1 VACMWPRRLALIVWI
16 SLALTTAAR
25 AADQFTPVLVTTLN
39 RTAGA
44 FLGTDGKQHVVY
56 ELMLTNANPTPATI
70 QKIDVLA
77 ASDPSHVLASYQG
90 SILQSQL
97 RTLGKTPAA
106 NADIEFNGA
115 RLFLVQLAFDQG
127 TPIPQRFLHRIT
139 LLGGAVPAPT
149 PQNPV
154 TLQYTI
160 APIEV
165 TKKVLVVGPPL
176 KGKGWVAFNGCC
188 EINGAHR
195 ASSQTVNGGLYF
207 GQRFAIDRTRFDD
220 KGRLLN
226 GAEADLHSYAAY
238 GADVIAVADG
248 KVVAILDK
256 LKEQTPGTLPDM
268 STITLENIDGN
279 HVILDLGGGAFA
291 FYAHLQPGSI
301 DVSIGEHVKRGQVLG
316 KLGNTG
322 NTSAP
327 HLHFHIMDGQSTL
340 GSNGLPYVIDA
351 FDFDGEVS
359 ATKYRSSPNLD
370 GSWNENLLPAPSA
383 RRNQFPMDFA
393 IINFPVQ

>member
-1 VACMWPRRLALIVWI
+1 VVCVWPRRPALIVLI
-16 SLALTTAAR
+16 SLALTTAAS

-39 RTAGA
+39 RTAGV

-70 QKIDVLA
+70 QKIDVLP
-77 ASDPSHVLASYQG
+77 ASNPSHVLASYQG

-97 RTLGKTPAA
+97 RTLGKTPVA
-106 NADIEFNGA
+106 NADIEFDGA

-188 EINGAHR
+188 EIGGAHR
-195 ASSQTVNGGLYF
+195 AASQTVNGGIYF
-207 GQRFAIDRTRFDD
+207 GQRFAIDWMRLDD

-226 GAEADLHSYAAY
+226 GAEANLHSYAAY

-248 KVVAILDK
+248 KVVAILDR
-256 LKEQTPGTLPDM
+256 LKEQTPGILPDM

-301 DVSIGEHVKRGQVLG
+301 DVSIGQHVKRGQVLG

-327 HLHFHIMDGQSTL
+327 HLHFHIMDGLSTL
-340 GSNGLPYVIDA
+340 GSNGLPYVIDS

-370 GSWNENLLPAPSA
+370 GSWNENLLPAPSG

-393 IINFPVQ
+393 IINFPAQ

>member
-1 VACMWPRRLALIVWI
+1 VVCVWPRRPALIVLI
-16 SLALTTAAR
+16 SLALTTAAS

-39 RTAGA
+39 PTAGV

-70 QKIDVLA
+70 QKIDVLP
-77 ASDPSHVLASYQG
+77 ASNPSHVLASYQG

-97 RTLGKTPAA
+97 RTLGKTPVA
-106 NADIEFNGA
+106 NADIEFDGA

-188 EINGAHR
+188 EIGGAHR
-195 ASSQTVNGGLYF
+195 AASQTVNGGIYF
-207 GQRFAIDRTRFDD
+207 GQRFAIDWMRLDD

-226 GAEADLHSYAAY
+226 GAEANLHSYAAY

-248 KVVAILDK
+248 KVVAILDR
-256 LKEQTPGTLPDM
+256 LKEQTPGILPDM

-301 DVSIGEHVKRGQVLG
+301 DVSIGQRVKRGQVLG

-327 HLHFHIMDGQSTL
+327 HLHFHIMDGLSTL
-340 GSNGLPYVIDA
+340 GSNGLPYVIDS

-370 GSWNENLLPAPSA
+370 GSWNENLLPAPSG

-393 IINFPVQ
+393 IINFPAQ